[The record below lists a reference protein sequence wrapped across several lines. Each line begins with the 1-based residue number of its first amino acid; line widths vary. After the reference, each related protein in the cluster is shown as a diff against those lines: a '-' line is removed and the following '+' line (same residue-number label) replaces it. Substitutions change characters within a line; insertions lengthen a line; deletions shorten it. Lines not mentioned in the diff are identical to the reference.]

1 MKENNENSSSSDE
14 DDEEDG
20 DETDEAE
27 KEIPAEQVNTQ
38 KEMSVKKTQTKQVKK
53 VNEPANTPDKEKSSA
68 NAPLKRGQK
77 ARQNKIKQ
85 KYKDQDESDK
95 ELIMQYLGVS
105 SWFLMIL

>member
-1 MKENNENSSSSDE
+1 MKENNENSSS
-14 DDEEDG
+14 DDDDG
-20 DETDEAE
+20 EETDEAE
-27 KEIPAEQVNTQ
+27 KETPAEQVSTQ
-38 KEMSVKKTQTKQVKK
+38 KEMGVKKTKTKQVKK
-53 VNEPANTPDKEKSSA
+53 VNEPMNTADKEISSA

-105 SWFLMIL
+105 F